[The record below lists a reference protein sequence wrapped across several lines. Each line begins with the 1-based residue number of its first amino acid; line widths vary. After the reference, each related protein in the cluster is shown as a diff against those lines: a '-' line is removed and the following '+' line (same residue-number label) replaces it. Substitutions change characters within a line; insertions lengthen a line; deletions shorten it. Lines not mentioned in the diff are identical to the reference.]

1 METLFPDF
9 LRGIVSAV
17 MNVLLMLSLMQ
28 PKYSRRVTF
37 IGSAVII
44 LLDFSVSC
52 FCYFSN
58 NLTLLTYLDV
68 VLFTLLCFA
77 AKPLFKDNFMQW
89 LYSYMTVQNANVLA
103 VVLSYDISRFFP
115 SPAYANPA
123 VRLVLFVGVIIL
135 FRCWIRPLYRQAVS
149 HWNIFFYVALCI
161 FFLFAYYL
169 LFRGGIIT
177 SLNENKI
184 PLLLLCLLTVAAYG
198 SMFYSLK
205 RISKEYSLENENIK
219 MKADRNLL
227 QIATQ
232 SLNERM
238 KLMDNYIG
246 ELSIQKHDTRHFNAT
261 ILELLQTGNTDK
273 AVEYLKS
280 SLNSTQERP
289 KDYCENS
296 AVNAVLSYYI
306 SMAQQNG
313 ITCETK
319 LNIPENLETDS
330 LELSMVMAN
339 LLENAVNA
347 TVRSTESKIQ
357 ITAVFTGQL
366 LVEIVN
372 PYNGE
377 ILFDENGYPVSG
389 EKDHGIGTKSVIA
402 FCEKNGAEIIYSAG
416 DNLFH
421 VRMIL

>member
-1 METLFPDF
+1 MEALFPDF

-37 IGSAVII
+37 IGGAAIV

-52 FCYFSN
+52 FCYFSY

-123 VRLVLFVGVIIL
+123 VRLALFIGIIIL
-135 FRCWIRPLYRQAVS
+135 FRYWIRPLYRQAVN

-169 LFRGGIIT
+169 LFRGEIIT

-238 KLMDNYIG
+238 QLMDTYIG

-273 AVEYLKS
+273 AMEYLRS
-280 SLNSTQERP
+280 SLNRTQERP
-289 KDYCENS
+289 KNYCENS

-306 SMAQQNG
+306 SLAQQSG

-319 LNIPENLETDS
+319 LNIPENLQTDS

-347 TVRSTESKIQ
+347 TVRSAESKIQ

-366 LVEIVN
+366 LIEIIN
-372 PYNGE
+372 PCNGE
-377 ILFDENGYPVSG
+377 ILFDENGYPVSR

-402 FCEKNGAEIIYSAG
+402 FCEKNGAQIIYSAA

-421 VRMIL
+421 VRLIL

>member
-1 METLFPDF
+1 MEALFPDF

-52 FCYFSN
+52 FCYFSY
-58 NLTLLTYLDV
+58 NLTLLTDLDV

-115 SPAYANPA
+115 SPSYANPA

-135 FRCWIRPLYRQAVS
+135 FRYWIRPLYRQAVN

-169 LFRGGIIT
+169 LFRGDIIT

-232 SLNERM
+232 SLSERM

-280 SLNSTQERP
+280 SLNRTQERP
-289 KDYCENS
+289 KNYCENA

-306 SMAQQNG
+306 SLAQQNG

-339 LLENAVNA
+339 LMENAVNA

-372 PYNGE
+372 PCSGE
-377 ILFDENGYPVSG
+377 ILFDENGYPVSR

>member
-1 METLFPDF
+1 MEALFPDF

-37 IGSAVII
+37 IGGAAIV

-52 FCYFSN
+52 FCYFSY

-123 VRLVLFVGVIIL
+123 VRLALFIGIIIL
-135 FRCWIRPLYRQAVS
+135 FRYWIRPLYRQAVN

-169 LFRGGIIT
+169 LFRGEIIT

-238 KLMDNYIG
+238 QLMDTYIG

-273 AVEYLKS
+273 AMEYLRS
-280 SLNSTQERP
+280 SLNRTQERP
-289 KDYCENS
+289 KNYCENS

-306 SMAQQNG
+306 SLAQQSG

-319 LNIPENLETDS
+319 LNIPENLQTDS

-347 TVRSTESKIQ
+347 TVRSAESKIQ

-366 LVEIVN
+366 LSEIIN
-372 PYNGE
+372 PCNGE
-377 ILFDENGYPVSG
+377 ILFDENGYPVSR

-402 FCEKNGAEIIYSAG
+402 FCEKNGAQIIYSAA

-421 VRMIL
+421 VRLIL